1 MSSKR
6 RTNPIWPTYQMLDR
20 GEVNG
25 KRIPN
30 FRNTIKEEPKQTMAR
45 VYIDDKERRI

>member
-1 MSSKR
+1 
-6 RTNPIWPTYQMLDR
+6 MLDR

-30 FRNTIKEEPKQTMAR
+30 FRNTIKEEPSQSLAR